1 MEHLILGD
9 TEGLAALIAVML
21 GCVLIIGILFIG
33 VPWLILHFI
42 TQWRKSNALTADDE
56 RMLSDIWQT
65 AKKMETRIE
74 ALEKILDA
82 QDPDWRK
89 THG

>member
-1 MEHLILGD
+1 MDEMMFIPPEVLP
-9 TEGLAALIAVML
+9 IAIAGIM
-21 GCVLIIGILFIG
+21 GGVLIVGILFIG
-33 VPWLILHFI
+33 VPWMILHFI
-42 TQWRKSNALTADDE
+42 TQWRKSNALSVEDE

-65 AKKMETRIE
+65 TKKMETRIE

-82 QDPDWRK
+82 QDPEWRK

>member
-1 MEHLILGD
+1 MEHWILSD
-9 TEGLAALIAVML
+9 AEGLAALITLMVS
-21 GCVLIIGILFIG
+21 GVLIVGILFIG

-42 TQWRKSNALTADDE
+42 TQWRKSNALSADDE

-89 THG
+89 AHG

>member
-9 TEGLAALIAVML
+9 TEGLAALIAVTL
-21 GCVLIIGILFIG
+21 GCVLIIGIMFIG